1 MLNALSA
8 WTEKWLLN
16 IHPDKS
22 QIVHFRKNGSDAT
35 THSFKC
41 GKINLDI
48 VSFYKY
54 LGVIFTEHLNYE
66 KNATILSQAGGRALG
81 SIIAKYKAQ
90 GFMGYSTFTKLY
102 EACITP
108 ILDYSAGVWGFSRYN
123 CLEAIQNR
131 AIRVYLGVH
140 KFAPLLALEG
150 DMGWMS
156 CEHRQH
162 LSILRLWNRILK
174 LPDDRL
180 TKKIFIDDYY
190 LAQSGHRNWCWN
202 VFKILEKTNLESS
215 FYEREPVDI
224 EDVKDQFLNIQN
236 RAWKKA
242 LPKKPKLRTY
252 CTFKEDL
259 SVENYVK
266 YNLTPSERS
275 AMAQLR
281 FGILPLNIETGRF

>member
-1 MLNALSA
+1 
-8 WTEKWLLN
+8 
-16 IHPDKS
+16 
-22 QIVHFRKNGSDAT
+22 
-35 THSFKC
+35 
-41 GKINLDI
+41 
-48 VSFYKY
+48 
-54 LGVIFTEHLNYE
+54 
-66 KNATILSQAGGRALG
+66 
-81 SIIAKYKAQ
+81 
-90 GFMGYSTFTKLY
+90 MGYSTFTKLY

-108 ILDYSAGVWGFSRYN
+108 ILDHSAGVWGFSRYN

-131 AIRVYLGVH
+131 AIRVYLVVH

-150 DMGWMS
+150 DNFMGWMS

-281 FGILPLNIETGRF
+281 FGILPLNIETGRFRNQPVQDRLCTLCEFNEIEDEGHFLFKCSLYNDLRNDWIRNITDKTPDFVEMDTTTKFKVILGIHHRITAKFILRSYNLK